1 MFDGL
6 SLLSDV
12 EAYQWRRVE
21 LWREGFEVAN
31 MGIMLSQLQNRL
43 KRKAKQIR
51 LPPTKKKKLSTAVYF
66 QQCHADSEPIH
77 RESLET

>member
-1 MFDGL
+1 MFEGL

-43 KRKAKQIR
+43 KRKAKQIC
-51 LPPTKKKKLSTAVYF
+51 LPPQKKNSALLYIFNNVMLTQNQYTERV
-66 QQCHADSEPIH
+66 
-77 RESLET
+77 

>member
-1 MFDGL
+1 MFEGL

-51 LPPTKKKKLSTAVYF
+51 LPPQKKTLSTAVYF

>member
-31 MGIMLSQLQNRL
+31 MGIMLNQLQNRL

-51 LPPTKKKKLSTAVYF
+51 LPPPKKKNLALLYIFNNVMLTQNQYTERA
-66 QQCHADSEPIH
+66 
-77 RESLET
+77 